1 MWDRLRRTNRATLAV
16 AGTALAVVLFVC
28 VNLIASLGLSAA
40 RADLTQE
47 QVYTVSAST
56 RHVLSSVTE
65 PIRVRLYLSSGL
77 IQDAPD
83 LRAYTVRVRELLRAY
98 ELISGGKV
106 HVEQIDPVPFS
117 AAEDEAIGYNLQG
130 FNLSRAGEQG
140 YIGVVA
146 TNSVDRIET
155 IRALT
160 PARESYLEYDLT
172 RMVLRLSRPSEP
184 KIGVIDRLGLFGD
197 RATGRRP
204 SATIERLA
212 EDFQLVQLDNNVTA
226 IPDGLDALVVI
237 HPYDLTLSALYAID
251 QFAIRGGP
259 VLAFLDPV
267 AEHSAPNPNNPATPM
282 FPDSS
287 LGPLMAAW
295 GFQMDPKRVVGDT
308 NMALQIRASAG
319 PQVFIAKYPPWM
331 IVNRDSL
338 NPDDVVT
345 GQLSLMSIAS
355 AGSLVKVDNAAKT
368 TFTPLILTTP
378 NSMLYDQATVI
389 SRGDPNELLRA
400 FKASGTRQILATRIT
415 GAVDTVFPNGPPPV
429 QPSSDPNA
437 EPPAAPPPLIRHS
450 QKPLNV
456 IVVADTDLLS
466 DDLNVNPSSGQPST
480 QNADFVVNALDSL
493 VGGGELITLRS
504 HGISFRPFTTVDR
517 IEAAANDKYRNT
529 QEKLQADLKD
539 TQDKLAAMRAQAGPS
554 ASGGSSVETVSA
566 QQAQTIAQFNQ
577 RIVDVRQ
584 QLRDTQGALRAEI
597 DTLGNWLRLINILA
611 VPVLIVLVGVG
622 ASLWRYV
629 RLSRYL
635 RRKPG

>member
-16 AGTALAVVLFVC
+16 AGTALAVVLFFC

-40 RADLTQE
+40 RADLTQD
-47 QVYTVSAST
+47 QVYTVSPST

-155 IRALT
+155 LRALT

-197 RATGRRP
+197 RETGRRP

-251 QFAIRGGP
+251 QFEGQ
-259 VLAFLDPV
+259 
-267 AEHSAPNPNNPATPM
+267 H
-282 FPDSS
+282 
-287 LGPLMAAW
+287 
-295 GFQMDPKRVVGDT
+295 
-308 NMALQIRASAG
+308 
-319 PQVFIAKYPPWM
+319 FIAM
-331 IVNRDSL
+331 
-338 NPDDVVT
+338 
-345 GQLSLMSIAS
+345 
-355 AGSLVKVDNAAKT
+355 
-368 TFTPLILTTP
+368 
-378 NSMLYDQATVI
+378 
-389 SRGDPNELLRA
+389 ELLEGETFAER
-400 FKASGTRQILATRIT
+400 SYSEIT
-415 GAVDTVFPNGPPPV
+415 TG
-429 QPSSDPNA
+429 
-437 EPPAAPPPLIRHS
+437 
-450 QKPLNV
+450 
-456 IVVADTDLLS
+456 
-466 DDLNVNPSSGQPST
+466 
-480 QNADFVVNALDSL
+480 
-493 VGGGELITLRS
+493 
-504 HGISFRPFTTVDR
+504 
-517 IEAAANDKYRNT
+517 
-529 QEKLQADLKD
+529 
-539 TQDKLAAMRAQAGPS
+539 
-554 ASGGSSVETVSA
+554 
-566 QQAQTIAQFNQ
+566 
-577 RIVDVRQ
+577 
-584 QLRDTQGALRAEI
+584 
-597 DTLGNWLRLINILA
+597 
-611 VPVLIVLVGVG
+611 
-622 ASLWRYV
+622 
-629 RLSRYL
+629 
-635 RRKPG
+635 RR